1 MTKKRF
7 YLNTFII
14 LIISVLTG
22 CGSGDGNQKLAI
34 KGSITLNGVPLKSGA
49 ITFIPMEQ
57 GVSVGA
63 TIANGSYLVDTTDG
77 ASPGE
82 YKVEID
88 SSQPSGNKVQ
98 STVGETMEDEYTNII
113 PANYNRNSTLKVML
127 KSDSK
132 NKHDFDLKSK

>member
-1 MTKKRF
+1 MLRIGLVYFGFPKGAKKIVIMTKKRF

-57 GVSVGA
+57 GFQWEQRLLMGA
-63 TIANGSYLVDTTDG
+63 IWSIQQTEPA
-77 ASPGE
+77 
-82 YKVEID
+82 
-88 SSQPSGNKVQ
+88 QGNTRLK
-98 STVGETMEDEYTNII
+98 SI
-113 PANYNRNSTLKVML
+113 PAN
-127 KSDSK
+127 
-132 NKHDFDLKSK
+132 